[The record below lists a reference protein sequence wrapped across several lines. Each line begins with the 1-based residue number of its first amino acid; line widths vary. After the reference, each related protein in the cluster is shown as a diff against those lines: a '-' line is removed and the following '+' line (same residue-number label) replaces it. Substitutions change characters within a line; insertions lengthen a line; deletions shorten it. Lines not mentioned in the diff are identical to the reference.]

1 MENHSEFEWE
11 QKVIISHVEAS
22 RRDFGVK
29 CVHTGNV
36 TNEITRQR
44 CRIDPHSKV
53 YTNNMRDDT

>member
-11 QKVIISHVEAS
+11 QKVITSYVEAS
-22 RRDFGVK
+22 RQDFGVK

-36 TNEITRQR
+36 TNEITCQSS
-44 CRIDPHSKV
+44 RIDPHSKV